1 MRSNRTN
8 NQRRYQLSLHAA
20 PVAAV
25 FTCTLIAG
33 AAEAQDA
40 LGNGRALDNSLEQ
53 GRVFNPSG
61 PNTHTNIAAEVAY
74 RNALVTGNA
83 ANGMSFRESVGYN
96 STFDFRTEFNPV
108 TGNEI
113 PLPSNETY
121 NFLRDS
127 LSSSYPSLGLR
138 GIDAIREQAA
148 WGTGNLYDEDL
159 NIPIL
164 TRSGGGQS
172 GEQLSAEAKLIEDGY
187 ESYFIDPFRLRPG
200 TLRSTTEHAV
210 GAALETRILGQTR
223 NEQTDQMEFL
233 QSTPLR
239 GIVSEMVVTENMIKL
254 FDGKPIGAPNLLSER
269 VDDAT
274 DGEPAFGYD
283 AVVERMSRLFHERYT
298 TPESDTPATS
308 PDGAPTNPMNGTQG
322 LPGAAGTTGT
332 EGSAN
337 QSDGAGTPAP
347 GGTTDALDLLR
358 KQLLGLRPIDNAKD
372 EPQRTGVI
380 ESLRKL
386 YGNPESAEPERIDR
400 LAPSKGNRNLF
411 AENMRKGEELLA
423 AARWFDAEERFSAAL
438 RLSPG
443 DPMAAVGRLHAQL
456 GAGLYLSAGI
466 NFDRLMRS
474 NPELIAAKYDER
486 LLPRRGRLQRID
498 ARLRLNTRQ
507 SSDLAVSSALLMAYL
522 AHQTDD
528 RLTLTDAF
536 AELDRIHTERGDRPD
551 LLETTLREVWLGR

>member
-1 MRSNRTN
+1 MSA
-8 NQRRYQLSLHAA
+8 SIAA
-20 PVAAV
+20 PVALV
-25 FTCTLIAG
+25 LVGVLTAG
-33 AAEAQDA
+33 AAVAQDA
-40 LGNGRALDNSLEQ
+40 LGDGRALDNSLEH
-53 GRVFNPSG
+53 GRTYNPTG
-61 PNTHTNIAAEVAY
+61 PNTHSKIAAEVAY

-96 STFDFRTEFNPV
+96 STFDFRTEFSPV

-127 LSSSYPSLGLR
+127 LTSSYPSLGLR

-164 TRSGGGQS
+164 KRSGGGQS

-187 ESYFIDPFRLRPG
+187 ESYFIDPFRLRPR
-200 TLRSTTEHAV
+200 TLRSTTEHTI

-223 NEQTDQMEFL
+223 NEQTDQLEYL

-254 FDGKPIGAPNLLSER
+254 FDGKPIGAPDLLSER

-298 TPESDTPATS
+298 TPGTDAPATS
-308 PDGAPTNPMNGTQG
+308 PGGASTNPINGARD
-322 LPGAAGTTGT
+322 LPGATGT
-332 EGSAN
+332 
-337 QSDGAGTPAP
+337 DGPTSPESAGTPGP

-358 KQLLGLRPIDNAKD
+358 SQLLGLRPIDNAQD
-372 EPQRTGVI
+372 EPARTGVI
-380 ESLRKL
+380 EALRKL
-386 YGNPESAEPERIDR
+386 YGNPGSAEPSRIDR

-474 NPELIAAKYDER
+474 SPELIAARYDER

-522 AHQTDD
+522 AHQIDD
-528 RLTLTDAF
+528 RLSLTDAF